1 MNPNTKRVP
10 LGHDVHI
17 AARIQEN
24 AAGHVGA
31 RTHQVRN
38 DNALFRAVLRQEG
51 QRGLHAVVM
60 SKEPVRCS
68 ICHYSSQRGGLLLS
82 HYV

>member
-17 AARIQEN
+17 AARIKEN

-31 RTHQVRN
+31 RTQQVGD

-51 QRGLHAVVM
+51 QGGLHAVVVGQKLV
-60 SKEPVRCS
+60 SSS
-68 ICHYSSQRGGLLLS
+68 IRHYSS
-82 HYV
+82 